1 MNLPKISMSN
11 GVLYSTQREL
21 FEFQSFWKNIF
32 PCSEISVNIVLKFYE
47 YIKNIKKDIDEY
59 FDKNMNKIK
68 II

>member
-1 MNLPKISMSN
+1 MSN

-32 PCSEISVNIVLKFYE
+32 SCSKISVNIVLKFYE
-47 YIKNIKKDIDEY
+47 YIKNIIKDIDEY